1 MFTFAVSFA
10 IIYVAPA
17 VCGNMSTT
25 LISFPNP
32 RKEAA
37 DVSPRMAVKGKTLFV
52 TSPGRITDIFDAIV
66 DKDIDTILLANGWYA
81 SPNLTSIGV
90 DNVSKTVTIAPL
102 QEKTVAPIN
111 YAIPD
116 PSTGVY
122 INGTFDLSEMEEVT
136 MQNVNIFVGKENED
150 FPTPIKYTGNGI
162 VLTLEDVSLNS
173 GHNGNALSID
183 KNMVVEAT
191 NLTLNGRRGQN
202 SPPLVI
208 LPTVEAS
215 RTVLRATGS
224 VTITGYDTY
233 GTAVSVAQGVGEILG
248 SSASWYM
255 EGTVFISGDHSPVAP
270 YNAVPGKIMFGDTTI
285 SSKNSFPVLIFAQ
298 GKNPRDEN
306 GEETPPT
313 PPGLAFVSFDSILV
327 KQYVD
332 CSEQAPIDIQGLDPT
347 VDNLALDTGHGITI
361 RIGSLVECLMTD
373 EAQYFM
379 TDDPAW
385 TMNGNPLMTGVS
397 SGVIKKA

>member
-66 DKDIDTILLANGWYA
+66 GKDIDTILLANGWYG
-81 SPNLTSIGV
+81 SPNLTPIGV
-90 DNVSKTVTIAPL
+90 NNVSKKVTIAPL

-122 INGTFDLSEMEEVT
+122 INGNFDLSEMEEVT
-136 MQNVNIFVGKENED
+136 MQNVNIFAKENED
-150 FPTPIKYTGNGI
+150 FPTPIIYTGDGI

-173 GHNGNALSID
+173 GHDGNALSIG
-183 KNMVVEAT
+183 KNMIVEAT

-202 SPPLVI
+202 SAPLVI
-208 LPTVEAS
+208 LYTVDAS
-215 RTVLRATGS
+215 RTVLRTTGS
-224 VTITGYDTY
+224 VTVTGYDAY
-233 GTAVSVAQGVGEILG
+233 GIAVAVAQGVGEILG
-248 SSASWYM
+248 SSASWYL
-255 EGTVFISGDHSPVAP
+255 EGTVVISDKHSPVAP
-270 YNAVPGKIMFGDTTI
+270 YDAVPGKIMFGDTII
-285 SSKNSFPVLIFAQ
+285 SSKTNAPILIFAQ
-298 GKNPRDEN
+298 GLNPD
-306 GEETPPT
+306 GTPGNL
-313 PPGLAFVSFDSILV
+313 PGLAFVSFDSILV

-332 CSEQAPIDIQGLDPT
+332 CSGSLPIEIHGIDPA
-347 VDNLALDTGHGITI
+347 VVADRVLDTEHGITI
-361 RIGSLVECLMTD
+361 RVGSLVECLMTY
-373 EAQYFM
+373 EAQHFR
-379 TDDPAW
+379 TDGPAW

>member
-1 MFTFAVSFA
+1 
-10 IIYVAPA
+10 
-17 VCGNMSTT
+17 MSTT

-37 DVSPRMAVKGKTLFV
+37 DVSPRMVVKGKTLFV

-66 DKDIDTILLANGWYA
+66 GKDIDTILLANGWYG
-81 SPNLTSIGV
+81 SPNLTPIGV
-90 DNVSKTVTIAPL
+90 NNVSKKVTIAPL

-122 INGTFDLSEMEEVT
+122 INGNFDLSEMEEVT
-136 MQNVNIFVGKENED
+136 MQNVNIFAKEDGD
-150 FPTPIKYTGNGI
+150 FPTTIIYISGNGI

-173 GHNGNALSID
+173 GRYGNALFID

-191 NLTLNGRRGQN
+191 NLTLNGRRGQV

-224 VTITGYDTY
+224 VTITGYNAD
-233 GTAVSVAQGVGEILG
+233 GTAVSVSRGVGEILG

-255 EGTVFISGDHSPVAP
+255 EGNVVISGDHSPVAP
-270 YNAVPGKIMFGDTTI
+270 YNAVPVKIMFGDTTI
-285 SSKNSFPVLIFAQ
+285 SSKNSRPVLIFTSSIHA
-298 GKNPRDEN
+298 EI
-306 GEETPPT
+306 EAVTLAT

-332 CSEQAPIDIQGLDPT
+332 CSEALPIEIYDLDPT

-379 TDDPAW
+379 TDGPAW

>member
-1 MFTFAVSFA
+1 
-10 IIYVAPA
+10 
-17 VCGNMSTT
+17 MSTT

-37 DVSPRMAVKGKTLFV
+37 DVSPRMVVKGKTLFV

-66 DKDIDTILLANGWYA
+66 GKDIDTILLANGWYG
-81 SPNLTSIGV
+81 SPNLTPIGV
-90 DNVSKTVTIAPL
+90 NNVSKKVTIAPL

-122 INGTFDLSEMEEVT
+122 INGNFDLSEMVDVT
-136 MQNVNIFVGKENED
+136 MQNVNIFPTKNEA
-150 FPTPIKYTGNGI
+150 FPSPIIYIGNGI

-173 GHNGNALSID
+173 GPYGNALIID

-191 NLTLNGRRGQN
+191 NLTLNGLRGH
-202 SPPLVI
+202 SSAPLIIQTAVD
-208 LPTVEAS
+208 VS

-224 VTITGYDTY
+224 VTITGYDAD
-233 GTAVSVAQGVGEILG
+233 GTAVSVSRGVGEILG

-255 EGTVFISGDHSPVAP
+255 EGYVFIHGDHSPVAP

-285 SSKNSFPVLIFAQ
+285 SSKNSRPVLIFAPSI
-298 GKNPRDEN
+298 NA
-306 GEETPPT
+306 ETGAVTLAT

-332 CSEQAPIDIQGLDPT
+332 CSEQVPIDIYGLDPT
-347 VDNLALDTGHGITI
+347 VDALDTGHGITI

-373 EAQYFM
+373 EAQYFS
-379 TDDPAW
+379 TDGPAW

-397 SGVIKKA
+397 RGVIKKA

>member
-66 DKDIDTILLANGWYA
+66 GKDIDTILLANGWYG
-81 SPNLTSIGV
+81 SPNLTPIGV
-90 DNVSKTVTIAPL
+90 NNVSKKVTIAPL

-224 VTITGYDTY
+224 VTITGYDAD
-233 GTAVSVAQGVGEILG
+233 GTAVLVSRGVGEILG

-255 EGTVFISGDHSPVAP
+255 EGYVFISGDHSPVAP

-285 SSKNSFPVLIFAQ
+285 SSKNSRPVLIFAPSI
-298 GKNPRDEN
+298 NA
-306 GEETPPT
+306 ETGAVTLAT

-332 CSEQAPIDIQGLDPT
+332 CSEQVPIDIYGLDPT
-347 VDNLALDTGHGITI
+347 VDALDTGHGITI